1 AAALSL
7 HCRDRIR
14 TAQRAYGI
22 SARNIKTDQ
31 EAKKASKRAGFE
43 AQRNQYRRR
52 MAGRPDEE
60 VQEML
65 SVVNA
70 EEASF
75 KDRLHAEYRRQSN
88 MAIAVRRRAI
98 EAVETYRAQQL
109 AALRSSL
116 EI

>member
-1 AAALSL
+1 MAF
-7 HCRDRIR
+7 
-14 TAQRAYGI
+14 

-52 MAGRPDEE
+52 MAGHSEKE
-60 VQEML
+60 VREIL

-70 EEASF
+70 EETSF
-75 KDRLHAEYRRQSN
+75 KDRLRAEYRHQSN
-88 MAIAVRRRAI
+88 MAIAVCRRAI

-116 EI
+116 EIRLVQAA